1 MQRLDCTR
9 ALELSQAR
17 PHYKCHCSTSTACV
31 CVVLCALYIKLE
43 NSLCV
48 QGERSCTSF
57 LQRIMHAVHTPPLD
71 ELLPLLLSLLLLLL
85 PRPLLPPLLLSLS
98 QASIMPSCLT
108 RC

>member
-1 MQRLDCTR
+1 
-9 ALELSQAR
+9 
-17 PHYKCHCSTSTACV
+17 
-31 CVVLCALYIKLE
+31 LE

-48 QGERSCTSF
+48 QGERFCTLF

-85 PRPLLPPLLLSLS
+85 LPPPLLLSLS

>member
-1 MQRLDCTR
+1 
-9 ALELSQAR
+9 
-17 PHYKCHCSTSTACV
+17 
-31 CVVLCALYIKLE
+31 LE

-48 QGERSCTSF
+48 QGELFCTLF

>member
-1 MQRLDCTR
+1 ML
-9 ALELSQAR
+9 
-17 PHYKCHCSTSTACV
+17 
-31 CVVLCALYIKLE
+31 
-43 NSLCV
+43 
-48 QGERSCTSF
+48 F